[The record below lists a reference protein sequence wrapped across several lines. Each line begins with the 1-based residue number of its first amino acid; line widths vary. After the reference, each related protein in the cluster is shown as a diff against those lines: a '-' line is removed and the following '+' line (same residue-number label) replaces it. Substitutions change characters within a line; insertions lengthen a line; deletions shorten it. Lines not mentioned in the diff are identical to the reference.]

1 MKASIILLVSGSL
14 LCAVAR
20 ADGQG
25 SPDGAPDEVDALL
38 GAEPAEP
45 SRTVGPGYPC
55 GVHLLRAPR
64 ELAVG
69 IEARIK
75 ALSAC
80 GRRLDVW
87 IVRAQ
92 DGLYVIAKDEQGRM
106 RERVVPDSEVAA
118 ALIASW
124 VEVDAATPLTGAGMI
139 APARTDAGAADAEP
153 LPPLGERASPP
164 GDTDARGATTA
175 TSESAPR
182 VGRTVGLSAF
192 AGVTREDMTTGG
204 AMVDVDV
211 FHHEGLSI
219 AAMGMVMRDIASS
232 YYVVNWEDDFFKET
246 GRWGGAALVELHH
259 RVGTGRFRFTP
270 SLAFGLGIT
279 GHEVLSAP
287 EAAPGVIAEP
297 VMTTEMTYGPRIV
310 VNAAFGVHVTSS
322 LDVELNGG
330 WMFSGYQGS
339 DKGIESSDH
348 AFFAGIGLRH
358 DR

>member
-1 MKASIILLVSGSL
+1 MKTSLILVSGL
-14 LCAVAR
+14 L
-20 ADGQG
+20 
-25 SPDGAPDEVDALL
+25 LL
-38 GAEPAEP
+38 GAGAGVVSAEPDDARDEDALPGAEPSEP

-69 IEARIK
+69 IEERIK
-75 ALSAC
+75 ALAAC

-92 DGLYVIAKDEQGRM
+92 DGLYVIAKDEQGRV

-124 VEVDAATPLTGAGMI
+124 VEIDAATPLTGAGMI
-139 APARTDAGAADAEP
+139 APGGAGEADAEP
-153 LPPLGERASPP
+153 PPPLLRASTPP
-164 GDTDARGATTA
+164 GDTGERSGTVVETRREARTM
-175 TSESAPR
+175 
-182 VGRTVGLSAF
+182 GLGAF
-192 AGVTREDMTTGG
+192 AGVTREGMTTGG
-204 AMVDVDV
+204 AVFDVDI
-211 FHHEGLSI
+211 FSHEGLSV
-219 AAMGMVMRDIASS
+219 AAMAMVTRDIASS

-259 RVGTGRFRFTP
+259 RVGKGRFRFTP

-287 EAAPGVIAEP
+287 DAQAGVIAEP
-297 VMTTEMTYGPRIV
+297 VMSTEMTYGPRIV
-310 VNAAFGVHVTSS
+310 VNAAFGLHLSSS
-322 LDVELNGG
+322 LDLELNGG

-339 DKGIESSDH
+339 DKGLEPSDH
-348 AFFAGIGLRH
+348 AFIAGIGLRH